1 MARRA
6 QPYTA
11 VGPQQGNAIAPVGVA
26 PTLATRSRYGNQAM
40 IGLVTQG
47 TKRGY
52 VPIQHPWPG
61 QGAIFPAFPHVTGS
75 SVAPDSIRPA
85 LLVARNLYSPAG
97 HSNPLTHFVPP
108 QAVSPMIWRRPP
120 QTQSGRPSGTYSLGF
135 PAPAFQWPTSSE
147 WLANRMRTSQGQPP
161 SGWASSRVQS
171 R

>member
-1 MARRA
+1 MSRRA

-26 PTLATRSRYGNQAM
+26 PTLATRHHFGDQAM
-40 IGLVTQG
+40 IGLQTLG
-47 TKRGY
+47 TKRGL
-52 VPIQHPWPG
+52 VPIQHPYPG
-61 QGAIFPAFPHVTGS
+61 QGASFPAFPFFTGS

-85 LLVARNLYSPAG
+85 LLVARNLFSPSG
-97 HSNPLTHFVPP
+97 HHNPLSNVVPP

-120 QTQSGRPSGTYSLGF
+120 QTQSGRPSGAYTLPF
-135 PAPAFQWPTSSE
+135 PAPAFEWTTSTQWAAKNLRQMT
-147 WLANRMRTSQGQPP
+147 QPP